1 MKHSSHG
8 RTKCG
13 TSRQTQEK
21 NPENWSSEC
30 RCHWHIAVIAFD
42 ENQQNHWLFLI
53 VLIQSGIVSN
63 EDQYDNNY
71 EMEILSNCE
80 GFLHWQVNFNPA
92 IWAITDDHCQ
102 SFAQSKPCMTV
113 CYFYR
118 CTWSCLSLAI
128 CSPGF
133 NPLGQDLAQFMIV
146 WQR

>member
-1 MKHSSHG
+1 M
-8 RTKCG
+8 
-13 TSRQTQEK
+13 
-21 NPENWSSEC
+21 
-30 RCHWHIAVIAFD
+30 IF
-42 ENQQNHWLFLI
+42 
-53 VLIQSGIVSN
+53 LIQSGIVSN

-71 EMEILSNCE
+71 ELEILSNCE

-92 IWAITDDHCQ
+92 IWAIADDHCQ
-102 SFAQSKPCMTV
+102 SFAKQKPCMTI
-113 CYFYR
+113 CYFYC